1 MYIMSFQAQGMRAW
15 LLQRLTAVYIAI
27 YSLSL
32 IVWIIL
38 NTPINYSTWS
48 SVFSH
53 PVVIIS
59 TVIFYLSLFVHA
71 WVGMRDILVDYA
83 KPSSVRFIL
92 LTALALSL
100 LVMTTWLLLIVIS
113 LVKV

>member
-1 MYIMSFQAQGMRAW
+1 MSLQAQGMRTW
-15 LLQRLTAVYIAI
+15 LLQRLTAVYIAV

-32 IVWIIL
+32 IIWIIA
-38 NTPINYSTWS
+38 NFPINYSGWY

-53 PVVIIS
+53 PITLIS
-59 TVIFYLSLFVHA
+59 TVIFYLSLFIHA
-71 WVGMRDILVDYA
+71 WVGVRDILVDYA

-92 LTALALSL
+92 LTALALFL

>member
-1 MYIMSFQAQGMRAW
+1 MSLQAQGMRTW
-15 LLQRLTAVYIAI
+15 LLQRLTAVYIAV

-32 IVWIIL
+32 IVWIL
-38 NTPINYSTWS
+38 TNFPINYSSWY

-53 PVVIIS
+53 PVMLIA

-92 LTALALSL
+92 LTALALFL

>member
-1 MYIMSFQAQGMRAW
+1 MSFQAQGMRAW
-15 LLQRLTAVYIAI
+15 LLQRLTAVYIAV

-32 IVWIIL
+32 ISWIVT
-38 NTPINYSTWS
+38 NFPVNYSSWH

-53 PVVIIS
+53 PIMLIA
-59 TVIFYLSLFVHA
+59 TVIFYLSLFIHA

-92 LTALALSL
+92 LTSLALFL
-100 LVMTTWLLLIVIS
+100 TVMTIWLLLIVIS

>member
-1 MYIMSFQAQGMRAW
+1 MSFQAQGMRAW
-15 LLQRLTAVYIAI
+15 LLQRLTAIYIAV

-32 IVWIIL
+32 TIWIVT
-38 NTPINYSTWS
+38 NFPVNYSSWY

-53 PVVIIS
+53 PIMLIA
-59 TVIFYLSLFVHA
+59 TVIFYLSLFIHA

-92 LTALALSL
+92 LTALALFL
-100 LVMTTWLLLIVIS
+100 TVMTTWLLLIVIS

>member
-1 MYIMSFQAQGMRAW
+1 MDTMSFQAQGMRAW

-32 IVWIIL
+32 ITWLVCNSPVSFSNWYGFLSHPIIL
-38 NTPINYSTWS
+38 ITTIL
-48 SVFSH
+48 
-53 PVVIIS
+53 
-59 TVIFYLSLFVHA
+59 FYLSLFIHA
-71 WVGMRDILVDYA
+71 WVGVRDVLVDYA

-92 LTALALSL
+92 LTALALFL
-100 LVMTTWLLLIVIS
+100 TVMTMWLLLIVIS

>member
-1 MYIMSFQAQGMRAW
+1 MSFQAQGMRAW

-27 YSLSL
+27 YSLAL
-32 IVWIIL
+32 IVWVVSNHPVNFSSWYSLFSNPIIL
-38 NTPINYSTWS
+38 IA
-48 SVFSH
+48 
-53 PVVIIS
+53 
-59 TVIFYLSLFVHA
+59 TVIFYLSLFIHA

-92 LTALALSL
+92 LTALALFL
-100 LVMTTWLLLIVIS
+100 IIMTTWLLLIVIS